1 MPAMTPARPAA
12 LAVAVVVAA
21 LAALPSCKPK
31 VTQAQCDALVDRYAQ
46 LVVTEKLPDA
56 GPEIIKAEQERERG
70 EARGDDSFKNCTSE
84 VSRAEFDCAMRA
96 PTADALEKCLE

>member
-1 MPAMTPARPAA
+1 MLALIRAA
-12 LAVAVVVAA
+12 LLIGAGIAA
-21 LAALPSCKPK
+21 LSACKPK
-31 VTQAQCDALVDRYAQ
+31 ITPVQCDALVDRYAQ

-56 GPEIIKAEQERERG
+56 GPGTIKAEQERERG
-70 EARGDDSFKNCTSE
+70 EARGDDAFKNCTSE

>member
-1 MPAMTPARPAA
+1 MTRLAVLAA
-12 LAVAVVVAA
+12 LAV
-21 LAALPSCKPK
+21 LPACKPK
-31 VTQAQCDALVDRYAQ
+31 ITTAQCDALVDRYAK

-56 GPEIIKAEQERERG
+56 GAATIKAEQDRERS

-84 VSRAEFDCAMRA
+84 VDRGEFDCAMRA

>member
-1 MPAMTPARPAA
+1 VPALMRCA
-12 LAVAVVVAA
+12 LVVAVAA

-31 VTQAQCDALVDRYAQ
+31 VTPAQCDALIDRYAQ

-56 GPEIIKAEQERERG
+56 GPETIKTEQERERG

>member
-1 MPAMTPARPAA
+1 MLALIRSALVLGAA
-12 LAVAVVVAA
+12 VAA
-21 LAALPSCKPK
+21 LASCKPK
-31 VTQAQCDALVDRYAQ
+31 ITTAQCDALVDRYAQ
-46 LVVTEKLPDA
+46 LVVTEKMPDA
-56 GPEIIKAEQERERG
+56 GAATIKAEQERERG

>member
-1 MPAMTPARPAA
+1 MMRSLRGPWAA
-12 LAVAVVVAA
+12 GLLLASGL
-21 LAALPSCKPK
+21 LASSCKPK
-31 VTQAQCDALVDRYAQ
+31 ITPSQCDALVDRYAQ

-56 GPEIIKAEQERERG
+56 GQATIKAEQERERS
-70 EARGDDSFKNCTSE
+70 EARGDDAFKNCTSE

>member
-1 MPAMTPARPAA
+1 VSAMIRAA
-12 LAVAVVVAA
+12 LLVGAVLV
-21 LAALPSCKPK
+21 ALPSCKPK
-31 VTQAQCDALVDRYAQ
+31 VTPAQCDTLVDRYAQ

-56 GPEIIKAEQERERG
+56 GPATIKSEQERERG
-70 EARGDDSFKNCTSE
+70 EARGDDAFKNCTSE

>member
-1 MPAMTPARPAA
+1 MPALIRFALVLGATAAA
-12 LAVAVVVAA
+12 LAPA
-21 LAALPSCKPK
+21 CKPK
-31 VTQAQCDALVDRYAQ
+31 ITAAQCDAVVDRYAQ

-56 GPEIIKAEQERERG
+56 GPETIKAEQERERG
-70 EARGDDSFKNCTSE
+70 EARGDDAFKNCTSE

>member
-1 MPAMTPARPAA
+1 MPALMRTMQTA
-12 LAVAVVVAA
+12 LVLGAVVAV
-21 LAALPSCKPK
+21 LPSCKPK
-31 VTQAQCDALVDRYAQ
+31 ITPVQCDALIDRYAQ

-56 GPEIIKAEQERERG
+56 GPETIKTEQERERG
-70 EARGDDSFKNCTSE
+70 EARGDDAFKNCTSE